1 MSSEKKIL
9 ISMDESNNIPSSF
22 SVVLYKDIET
32 LEDESLDELF
42 LSNLL
47 DSFKDS
53 EIIGA
58 FGEVFSKVSVR
69 GKIHIQS
76 IDIDQFCLYFSSR
89 ILEFDEKNILYSG
102 QKNIQSMAV
111 LLNIIDKHF
120 PCQVLAKKYVNGYE
134 YYLLLEKK

>member
-111 LLNIIDKHF
+111 LLKIIDKHF